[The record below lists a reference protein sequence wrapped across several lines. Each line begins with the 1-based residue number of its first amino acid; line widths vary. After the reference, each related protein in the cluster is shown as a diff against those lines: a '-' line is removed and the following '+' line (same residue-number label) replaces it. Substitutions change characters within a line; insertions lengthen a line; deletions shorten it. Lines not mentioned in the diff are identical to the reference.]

1 LKVKAQRQL
10 QSYFTLE
17 SKDTPHPQVA
27 KSFRRNFLVNGL
39 DLIFWHFGDSFVSV
53 DTILP
58 VFVSTITTS
67 PVVIGMVR
75 AIWNA
80 GWFMPQLFLA
90 PSVEKKSRQLPTVLV
105 LGALERLPYLVLGFA
120 ILWLP
125 SLDPGAAV
133 AFFMALYVWKS
144 FAAGMVAL
152 PWQEMIAKVIPV
164 SRRGRF
170 IGYANLVGRAMGVLG
185 GIVAGVVLKRYAYP
199 QNYAVL
205 FFIAFVVITI
215 SWGFL
220 AMNKE
225 PEIKKEPTG
234 LEKQPPYLE
243 RLKGIMRSNSNFRK
257 YLISRGLCYIGNM
270 AYGFVAVYAIQRFN
284 LPDTY
289 AAVFTVILFG
299 GGIIGFAIWG
309 GLGDRLGH
317 KRVLVLSTLVWIMG
331 LLLLGFTS
339 SLTWIYIIFGLMSI
353 ASTGN
358 MVGDFNIAMEFGPES
373 ERPTYIG
380 LARTL
385 TGPILLL
392 APIAAGLI
400 VKGWGYTAM
409 FNVSLVFV
417 IAGFVLLTLN
427 VEDPRKLSPEVPPL

>member
-1 LKVKAQRQL
+1 LKAKAQRQL

-17 SKDTPHPQVA
+17 SKDTPHPQIA
-27 KSFRRNFLVNGL
+27 KSFRRNFLVNAL
-39 DLIFWHFGDSFVSV
+39 DLVFWHFGDSFVSI

-105 LGALERLPYLVLGFA
+105 LGALERVPYLVIGFA
-120 ILWLP
+120 VLWLP
-125 SLDPGAAV
+125 TLAPDAAV
-133 AFFMALYVWKS
+133 AFFMALYVWKC
-144 FAAGMVAL
+144 FTAGMVAL

-170 IGYANLVGRAMGVLG
+170 TGYTHLVGNAMGVLG
-185 GIVAGVVLKRYAYP
+185 GVLAAVVLKRYAYP
-199 QNYAVL
+199 QNYAAL
-205 FFIAFVVITI
+205 FFIAFVLITI

-225 PEIKKEPTG
+225 PVIKKEPTG
-234 LEKQPPYLE
+234 GEKQPPYLE

-257 YLISRGLCYIGNM
+257 YLISRGLCYVGNM

-339 SLTWIYIIFGLMSI
+339 SLAWIYIIFGLMSI

-358 MVGDFNIAMEFGPES
+358 MLGDFNIAMEFGPES

-385 TGPILLL
+385 TGPLLL
-392 APIAAGLI
+392 MAPLAAGLI
-400 VKGWGYTAM
+400 VKWWGYTAM